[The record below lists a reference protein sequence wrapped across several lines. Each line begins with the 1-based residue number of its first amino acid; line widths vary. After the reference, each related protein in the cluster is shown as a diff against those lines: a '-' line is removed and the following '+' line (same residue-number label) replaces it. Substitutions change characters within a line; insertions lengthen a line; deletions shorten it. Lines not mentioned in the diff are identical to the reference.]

1 MPHSSRPVAIITGAG
16 SGIGLATAR
25 MLAAEDWMIV
35 LAGRREAQLHAAL
48 QTLPSHQHHC
58 VPTDVG
64 DPLACASL
72 VRHVAD
78 ACGRLDAVINNAGF
92 APLVPLAKHTPE
104 LVRETFEIN
113 ALGPANL
120 ILAAWPLMLSQRAGR
135 IINVSS
141 IATVDPFPGFFAY
154 AAAKA
159 SVELMVKSIA
169 KEGGPAG
176 IKAFAVAPGAV
187 ETAMLRS
194 IISEKVVPVSKTL
207 SPDTVA
213 RVISDCALGRR
224 DADNGRTILVPS
236 P

>member
-1 MPHSSRPVAIITGAG
+1 MPDSSRPVAIITGAG
-16 SGIGLATAR
+16 SGIGLASAR
-25 MLAAEDWMIV
+25 MLADEGWTIV
-35 LAGRREAQLHAAL
+35 LAGRRESQLRTAAD
-48 QTLPSHQHHC
+48 TLTPGPHHC
-58 VPTDVG
+58 VATDVG
-64 DPLACASL
+64 DPASCAALVGYVSNACA
-72 VRHVAD
+72 RID
-78 ACGRLDAVINNAGF
+78 ALINNAGS

-104 LVRETFEIN
+104 IVRETFEVN

-120 ILAAWPLMLSQRAGR
+120 ILAAWPHMLARRSGR
-135 IINVSS
+135 IVNVSS

-169 KEGGPAG
+169 KEGAASG
-176 IKAFAVAPGAV
+176 IKGFAVAPGAV

-194 IISEKVVPVSKTL
+194 IITEKMVPASKTL
-207 SPDTVA
+207 SPEVVA
-213 RVISDCALGRR
+213 RIVCDCALGRR